1 MVLQKINKEIS
12 WLGEDISKVTKK
24 NKNRKSLGHLK
35 KIKK

>member
-24 NKNRKSLGHLK
+24 T
-35 KIKK
+35 KIEKV